1 MLKGKRKYPICSYLH
16 TAMRSF
22 CKRLNSDW
30 LCLVVAFLVLANT
43 IGACSWNQETACR
56 KPTLTGT
63 GTVALRLM
71 EAKYVGLEVSYEES
85 TSTNKGTSTVGNF
98 HIGRPNWYSHNLGDD
113 GAIYLWIGYEYPI
126 WVKTSNREP
135 INPVQCELGEYVAS
149 LIVTDGDVTLV
160 RDAQETKLEAP
171 EPGGI
176 TGYVTILE

>member
-1 MLKGKRKYPICSYLH
+1 MTRVKGKTQISYLH
-16 TAMRSF
+16 TAMRSI
-22 CKRLNSDW
+22 CKRLNSGW
-30 LCLVVAFLVLANT
+30 FYSALAFLTLANM

-63 GTVALRLM
+63 GTVALRLI
-71 EAKYVGLEVSYEES
+71 EAKYVELEVSYEES

-113 GAIYLWIGYEYPI
+113 GVIYLWIGYEYPI
-126 WVKTSNREP
+126 WIKTSNQEP
-135 INPVQCELGEYVAS
+135 VNPVQCELGEYVAS
-149 LIVTDGDVTLV
+149 LIVTDGDVTLI

>member
-1 MLKGKRKYPICSYLH
+1 MFKRKTQISYLH
-16 TAMRSF
+16 TAMCSI
-22 CKRLNSDW
+22 CKRLSSDW
-30 LCLVVAFLVLANT
+30 LCPAVAFLVLANT
-43 IGACSWNQETACR
+43 IIGACGWNHQTACR

-63 GTVALRLM
+63 GTVALRLI
-71 EAKYVGLEVSYEES
+71 EAKHVKLEASYEES

-113 GAIYLWIGYEYPI
+113 GVIYLWIGYEYPI
-126 WVKTSNREP
+126 WIKTSDRKP

-149 LIVTDGDVTLV
+149 LIVTDGDVTLI

-176 TGYVTILE
+176 TGYVTVFG